1 MSCLLKRNGWEAGQL
16 NAGARAYDLA
26 GVKTGLADEAVS
38 RLRNVLVKTFALNAR
53 AKPVTDL
60 SFFAGLVD
68 VGLPE
73 YIAIC
78 TDGVGS
84 KVLIAQ
90 MLNKYDTVGID
101 CVAMNVN
108 DVICVGATPIS
119 LVDYLAVEEA
129 DPAFIEE
136 IAKGLSEGARL
147 SRVSIS
153 GGETAQVAEIIRGV
167 RPKRGFDLA
176 ATCIGLVHKDNV
188 IVGKDVQPGDAI
200 LSLSSSGLHS
210 NGYSL
215 VRRIVFEHKGFD
227 VQTYSKELQKTIG
240 EELLAPTHIYV
251 PEVLEM
257 LEEKL
262 PVKALINITGDGLLN
277 LNRIA
282 ASNVGFEIN
291 ALPEPQPIFSLLQE
305 WGDLPD
311 EEMFRVFNMG
321 MGFCLIVPDDADV
334 TARIREIALKHGV
347 ACSKIGTI
355 IEDEAKR
362 VFILQKGL
370 VQNGLFFTRRA

>member
-1 MSCLLKRNGWEAGQL
+1 MNPGP
-16 NAGARAYDLA
+16 RAYDLA
-26 GVKTGLADEAVS
+26 GVNSAMEEDGVNALKHMLAG
-38 RLRNVLVKTFALNAR
+38 TFDFNPRAR
-53 AKPVTDL
+53 PVTDL
-60 SFFAGLVD
+60 SFFAALID
-68 VGLPE
+68 VGAPE
-73 YIAIC
+73 YLAVC

-90 MLNKYDTVGID
+90 MMDKYDTIGID

-108 DVICVGATPIS
+108 DVICVGASPVTI
-119 LVDYLAVEEA
+119 VDYLAVQEP
-129 DPAFIEE
+129 DPGFLAA
-136 IAKGLSEGARL
+136 IARGLYEGARL
-147 SRVSIS
+147 SCASIS
-153 GGETAQVAEIIRGV
+153 GGETAQVAEMIRGV

-188 IVGKDVQPGDAI
+188 IVGKGVQPGDAI
-200 LSLSSSGLHS
+200 LALSSIGLHS

-215 VRRIVFEHKGFD
+215 ARKIVFEKMGFD
-227 VQTYSKELQKTIG
+227 VQTYSEELQKTIV
-240 EELLAPTHIYV
+240 EELLTPTHIYV

-291 ALPEPQPIFSLLQE
+291 ALPEPQPIFSLLQV

-334 TARIREIALKHGV
+334 IARIGRIARKQGV
-347 ACSKIGTI
+347 VCNRIGTTI
-355 IEDEAKR
+355 RDEAKR
-362 VFILQKGL
+362 VFVTQKGL
-370 VQNGLFFTRRA
+370 VQDGLFFTRGS